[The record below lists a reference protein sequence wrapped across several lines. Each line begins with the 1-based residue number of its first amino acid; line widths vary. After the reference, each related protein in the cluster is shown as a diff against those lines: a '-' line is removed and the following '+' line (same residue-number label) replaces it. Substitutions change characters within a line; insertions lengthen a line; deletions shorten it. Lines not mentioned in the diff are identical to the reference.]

1 MNNDMQIQINE
12 LNRKM
17 DLVLDYVQTRESK
30 AMQTDDLIKDVS
42 IVGKDMY
49 DSLVFS
55 LDQQQVELNPD
66 SLKYLGIKL
75 LRNIETLSQMIDML
89 ESINDLLNDASPLV
103 REGIIDFSNFLNK
116 LNNKGYFDMLE
127 AFIKS
132 MDKIVEIADPE
143 TINKIG
149 ENAEILGAIGK
160 NLTDKKLLEGTNQLI
175 EALKQT
181 AQNKVKPVSPYKLV
195 FKANSPEIKQ
205 ATGFL
210 MELLLNMNKN
220 Q

>member
-1 MNNDMQIQINE
+1 
-12 LNRKM
+12 M

-143 TINKIG
+143 AINKIG

>member
-1 MNNDMQIQINE
+1 
-12 LNRKM
+12 M

-210 MELLLNMNKN
+210 MELLSNMNKN

>member
-210 MELLLNMNKN
+210 MELLSNMNKN